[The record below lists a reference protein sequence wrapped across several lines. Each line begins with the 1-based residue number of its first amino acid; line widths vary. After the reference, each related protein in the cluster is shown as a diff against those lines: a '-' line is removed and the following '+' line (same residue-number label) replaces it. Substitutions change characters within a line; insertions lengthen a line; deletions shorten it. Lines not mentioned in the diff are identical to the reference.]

1 MAVRDSAAP
10 APRRRDAAGTRAR
23 LLSAARTLFLRQG
36 YAATGLRQIAA
47 DAGVDVTL
55 VRRYFGSKRQLFIE
69 ATDLGEDT
77 ERIWSAADAEIPSLL
92 IRRVL
97 AAADDADVPLFALLR
112 SSGDPEVVERLT
124 EQLDRSL
131 TGPLAE
137 LVDADDA
144 RLRADLVTALMVGVG
159 VLRTLLHKE
168 PLAGADDDR
177 LTELFERAFRALTTD
192 AG

>member
-1 MAVRDSAAP
+1 MALRDSAAP

-144 RLRADLVTALMVGVG
+144 RLRADLVTALMVGIG

-168 PLAGADDDR
+168 PLAGADEDR
-177 LTELFERAFRALTTD
+177 LTELFVRAFHSLTAD
-192 AG
+192 G

>member
-1 MAVRDSAAP
+1 MAVRDSAP

-23 LLSAARTLFLRQG
+23 LLAAARTLFLRQG

-55 VRRYFGSKRQLFIE
+55 VRRYFGSKRQLFVE
-69 ATDLGEDT
+69 ATDLGEDADQ
-77 ERIWSAADAEIPSLL
+77 IWSADGAQIPALL

-97 AAADDADVPLFALLR
+97 AAPADADVPLFALLR

-137 LVDADDA
+137 RVDADDA

-159 VLRTLLHKE
+159 VLRTLLRKE
-168 PLAGADDDR
+168 PIASADDDR
-177 LTELFERAFRALTTD
+177 LTELFERAFRALTID